1 MKFNKQHIFCE
12 TVGTISWLLMDFSW
26 MSGYKIMSEVSGF
39 VAIVFLISAFCFF
52 KGRKVSERISYAAT
66 FLWAI
71 MNFSWMESEYHHSS
85 LCLSFAK
92 FIFVIAS
99 IFVILIVILSRLEKG
114 LPDIK
119 RLKIK

>member
-1 MKFNKQHIFCE
+1 MKFSKPHIFCE

-26 MSGYKIMSEVSGF
+26 MSGYKIMSETAGF
-39 VAIVFLISAFCFF
+39 LAVVFLISAFLLF
-52 KGRKVSERISYAAT
+52 KGRKVTERLSYAAT
-66 FLWAI
+66 FLWVA
-71 MNFSWMESEYHHSS
+71 MNFLWMESDYFHSALTLS
-85 LCLSFAK
+85 LAK
-92 FIFVIAS
+92 FIFVLAS